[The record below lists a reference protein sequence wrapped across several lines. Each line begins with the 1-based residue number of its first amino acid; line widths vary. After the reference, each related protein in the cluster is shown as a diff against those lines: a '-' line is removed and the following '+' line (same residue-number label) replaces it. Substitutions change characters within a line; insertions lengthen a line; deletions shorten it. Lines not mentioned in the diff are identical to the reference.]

1 MGPNDPDLLT
11 AGLADEVARLWDQ
24 LRALIDSSKISVD
37 AILRGLEQFAAT
49 GFNLPNV
56 LALLGVGFFV
66 ATLLARTIVP
76 LRIAAILSDIFFM
89 AYGVVA
95 SSLVAFLLHFAL
107 MPINVARL
115 HQMVKLVKKARISAQ
130 GNLSLDW
137 LKPFMA
143 RRNYRRGDFLW
154 RKGDTANEM
163 FYTVTGKFLVSEIG
177 VELAEGHILGELGF
191 ITPDNRRT
199 QTVQCI
205 EDGTVLAI
213 TYDKLLELYFQ
224 NPEFGYYFLRLT
236 SDRLLQN
243 VARLESTVAQYK
255 AKLEA
260 ADTGSGRS

>member
-11 AGLADEVARLWDQ
+11 GSLADDVGQLWHQ
-24 LRALIDSSKISVD
+24 LRELIDPGKISVD
-37 AILRGLEQFAAT
+37 AIYRGLEQLAAT
-49 GFNLPNV
+49 SFNLANL
-56 LALLGVGFFV
+56 LAVLGVGFFV

-76 LRIAAILSDIFFM
+76 LRIAAIISDIFFM

-107 MPINVARL
+107 LPINVGRL